1 MKKHAIKDKTDH
13 ESKPKPKI
21 EFLLTRWALVRG
33 PAHLKKKKL
42 EKCITNN
49 MHL

>member
-1 MKKHAIKDKTDH
+1 MQKHAIKGKTDD

-33 PAHLKKKKL
+33 PAHLK
-42 EKCITNN
+42 NRN
-49 MHL
+49 